1 MNLALVVAA
10 RNIRSVTGDWA
21 RIMVKKTARLCYACH
36 ERWDLSGRIFGV
48 LAVGLTMGAC
58 SGGETDQEIPVSV
71 VSERVMPPG
80 STDTIEVALLEYA
93 IGMPTKLSSGEVILK
108 LSNQGFED
116 HNLRIFPS
124 NTDLPVWETE
134 SDVAAGETRFVEL
147 ELGPG
152 QYTVICD
159 VAGHDTRGMSI
170 TINVEAI

>member
-1 MNLALVVAA
+1 MGKNT
-10 RNIRSVTGDWA
+10 S
-21 RIMVKKTARLCYACH
+21 RLCYGCD
-36 ERWDLSGRIFGV
+36 ERWDISGRVFG
-48 LAVGLTMGAC
+48 LLIVGLTVGAC
-58 SGGETDQEIPVSV
+58 SGSETDQTIPVSVPPVSV
-71 VSERVMPPG
+71 VSERVVAPG

-124 NTDLPVWETE
+124 NTDSPAWETE

-152 QYTVICD
+152 QYMVICD
-159 VAGHDTRGMSI
+159 VAGHDTRGMSV
-170 TINVEAI
+170 TINVEAIEGD